1 MNSEDR
7 VKRLLALDER
17 LLYAAELA
25 TEVAIKKLEDPRTP
39 ASAAAAM
46 IGQVFRANGL
56 LDAKSEDPSKILEPH
71 ELSSEQL
78 NSRIESL
85 RREQQERSRPMIE
98 GAVTRRAPAG
108 PSDRHA
114 GGSVF
119 D

>member
-39 ASAAAAM
+39 PSAAAAI

-56 LDAKSEDPSKILEPH
+56 LDAKSDDPSKLMEPH
-71 ELSSEQL
+71 EMSSDQL
-78 NSRIESL
+78 NARIASL
-85 RREQQERSRPMIE
+85 RREQQERARPLIE
-98 GAVTRRAPAG
+98 GAAVSRSPAR
-108 PSDRHA
+108 PSVQAA
-114 GGSVF
+114 GSSVF